1 LANRIGRFINVK
13 EIPLARSAAINAQSP
28 PSRRRRRF
36 RRGGPVLEL
45 AITFPVFLAMAFG
58 LVEFGQYLYIKHCFE
73 AAVRDA
79 ARVGI
84 MTNATES
91 QVTTTLTNTLA
102 QANVTFSSSW
112 LTITDLGPS
121 ATGTVSNVATVAA
134 GDQLQFSLSTTYS
147 SIPNVVRPLYN
158 MTGAGIGSG
167 KTVSGMCTMVKE

>member
-13 EIPLARSAAINAQSP
+13 EIPLARDAAIPAQSP
-28 PSRRRRRF
+28 YRCRRRF
-36 RRGGPVLEL
+36 RRGGAVLEL
-45 AITFPVFLAMAFG
+45 ALTFPVFLAMAFG
-58 LVEFGQYLYIKHCFE
+58 LVEFGQYMYIKHCFE
-73 AAVRDA
+73 AAARDA

-84 MTNATES
+84 MSNATQS

-102 QANVTFSSSW
+102 QGNVTFSSSW

-121 ATGTVSNVATVAA
+121 ATGTVSNVANVSA
-134 GDQLQFSLSTTYS
+134 GDQLQFSVSTTYS

-167 KTVSGMCTMVKE
+167 KVVSGICTMVKE